1 MLDTKKGT
9 LRKLNG
15 PPPKIVR
22 LVSSAEYTRTVHPPS
37 DESLGTSTVVTLGS
51 GTTLTVPPVLNSTYR
66 RTLCEP
72 VNDKQDIYNRCVQ
85 ARFAKKRGTMVK
97 DAASSLPLDILDRV
111 NEETLQHANAS
122 IAHAKEQSHILEQTA
137 LQRTVPYT
145 TPAIEEL
152 SHTLHDLPRHPQQHV
167 LVNTFF
173 SAGST
178 GGPFPGQ
185 TSELG
190 KVLAGAYWTDSA
202 RLGNTKLVMGKPAS
216 KFAPGGY
223 KLTNFNQL

>member
-1 MLDTKKGT
+1 MLEKKGT

-22 LVSSAEYTRTVHPPS
+22 LVSSAEYTRPVNLAS
-37 DESLGTSTVVTLGS
+37 SGSLGTSSLVTTSTGA
-51 GTTLTVPPVLNSTYR
+51 TITVPPVLNSTYR

-72 VNDKQDIYNRCVQ
+72 VSNTEDMYNRCVE

-97 DAASSLPLDILDRV
+97 DAVSSLPLDILDRV
-111 NEETLQHANAS
+111 NEETLYHTEETIHHAR
-122 IAHAKEQSHILEQTA
+122 EQTQRLEQTA
-137 LQRTVPYT
+137 HERSIPYT

-152 SHTLHDLPRHPQQHV
+152 SATLHKEPRHPQQHV

-173 SAGST
+173 TEGSS

-190 KVLAGAYWTDSA
+190 KVLAGAYWTESA

-223 KLTNFNQL
+223 KLTNFNHL